1 MTYKSK
7 LLSLLQN
14 GPRFYGSTLTVL
26 DLHFLVWSYESAH
39 FFFSFFLQSG
49 FKDKGTSL
57 SIHYSFM
64 ARARMRNWQTDT
76 KIVHCSFCSYFS
88 GKVSHVSKPKTN
100 WVEKYTI
107 SIGDR
112 QIDFAYVMKYRICQK
127 YFLLKMQTSSR
138 QKIAL

>member
-7 LLSLLQN
+7 LLSLTKWSSFLWFCSN
-14 GPRFYGSTLTVL
+14 CVRLTFSGL
-26 DLHFLVWSYESAH
+26 ELWICS

-88 GKVSHVSKPKTN
+88 GKVSHVSKPKIN

-112 QIDFAYVMKYRICQK
+112 QIDFVYVMKYRICQK